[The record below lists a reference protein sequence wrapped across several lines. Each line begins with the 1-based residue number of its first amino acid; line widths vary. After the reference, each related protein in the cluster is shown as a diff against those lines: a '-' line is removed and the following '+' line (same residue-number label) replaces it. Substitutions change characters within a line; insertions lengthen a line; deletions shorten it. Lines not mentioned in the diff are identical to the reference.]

1 MKLYIVRHGETD
13 WNKQHL
19 LQGDVDVP
27 LNETGIDQANK
38 VKELLE
44 NKPIDLCISSPL
56 SRTYNTA
63 KIISDNKYEI
73 ITDSRLI
80 ERGFGEL
87 EGKSVS
93 NYDTHLYW
101 NYQLNINNQGIERI
115 QDLFHRVEEFYQ
127 ELKKNYSD
135 QTVLIVTHGAIVRAF
150 HYIIKGYDENTKF
163 LTFAIPN
170 CKIME
175 YEVKSS

>member
-1 MKLYIVRHGETD
+1 M
-13 WNKQHL
+13 
-19 LQGDVDVP
+19 
-27 LNETGIDQANK
+27 
-38 VKELLE
+38 
-44 NKPIDLCISSPL
+44 
-56 SRTYNTA
+56 
-63 KIISDNKYEI
+63 
-73 ITDSRLI
+73 I

-93 NYDTHLYW
+93 NYDSHLYW

-127 ELKKNYSD
+127 ELKKNYPD
-135 QTVLIVTHGAIVRAF
+135 QTILIVTHGAVVRAF

-163 LTFAIPN
+163 LTFAVPN

-175 YEVKSS
+175 YEVKSSR